1 LAGLCKAGTQKRPIQ
16 ENPPFFVCGNF
27 TNTPLAALAIY
38 GMLCY
43 NYKLIRSVILKGVYK
58 AMTFL
63 TQLLIGLT
71 DAATTVADT
80 TEEVSASSSILSL
93 LLPMILMFAVFYF
106 LLIRPQRKKDKK
118 VKDMLSALKV
128 GDRIST
134 IGGIYGTI
142 QAIQDETI
150 ELTVGKDNVKLMMAR
165 WAIRQVED
173 VPVENDSEVL
183 N

>member
-1 LAGLCKAGTQKRPIQ
+1 MISIA
-16 ENPPFFVCGNF
+16 
-27 TNTPLAALAIY
+27 
-38 GMLCY
+38 
-43 NYKLIRSVILKGVYK
+43 
-58 AMTFL
+58 
-63 TQLLIGLT
+63 QLLMGLET
-71 DAATTVADT
+71 AAAT
-80 TEEVSASSSILSL
+80 EEATGSSILGL
-93 LLPMILMFAVFYF
+93 LLPMVLMFAVFYF

-118 VKDMLSALKV
+118 VKSMLAALKV

-142 QAIQDETI
+142 TMIQDETI

-173 VPVENDSEVL
+173 VPVENDTEVL

>member
-1 LAGLCKAGTQKRPIQ
+1 MIS
-16 ENPPFFVCGNF
+16 
-27 TNTPLAALAIY
+27 I
-38 GMLCY
+38 
-43 NYKLIRSVILKGVYK
+43 S
-58 AMTFL
+58 
-63 TQLLIGLT
+63 QLLMGL
-71 DAATTVADT
+71 DAAATTAAGT
-80 TEEVSASSSILSL
+80 GTETAAGGSILGL
-93 LLPMILMFAVFYF
+93 LLPMVLMFAVFYF

-118 VKDMLSALKV
+118 VKSMLSALKV

-142 QAIQDETI
+142 TDIKDQTI

-173 VPVENDSEVL
+173 VPVENDTEVL

>member
-1 LAGLCKAGTQKRPIQ
+1 M
-16 ENPPFFVCGNF
+16 V
-27 TNTPLAALAIY
+27 
-38 GMLCY
+38 
-43 NYKLIRSVILKGVYK
+43 
-58 AMTFL
+58 
-63 TQLLIGLT
+63 
-71 DAATTVADT
+71 
-80 TEEVSASSSILSL
+80 
-93 LLPMILMFAVFYF
+93 LMFAVFYF

-142 QAIQDETI
+142 LAIKDDTI
-150 ELTVGKDNVKLMMAR
+150 ELNVGKDNVKLVLAR

-173 VPVENDSEVL
+173 VPVENTTEVL

>member
-1 LAGLCKAGTQKRPIQ
+1 MISIA
-16 ENPPFFVCGNF
+16 
-27 TNTPLAALAIY
+27 
-38 GMLCY
+38 
-43 NYKLIRSVILKGVYK
+43 
-58 AMTFL
+58 
-63 TQLLIGLT
+63 QLLTGLE
-71 DAATTVADT
+71 DAAATT
-80 TEEVSASSSILSL
+80 TEEVASSSILGL
-93 LLPMILMFAVFYF
+93 LLPMVLMFAVFYF

-118 VKDMLSALKV
+118 VKNMLAALKV

-142 QAIQDETI
+142 TDIKDETI

-173 VPVENDSEVL
+173 VPVENDTEVL